1 MKTKVEIR
9 ECAWVDG
16 QAVKWQGHAYQDGR
30 PFAEPLI
37 SGDPMPSKDRAK
49 ASLSMALLDYKE
61 LAKGA
66 DEIMSKEEN
75 FWRKKDEHVEELQV
89 PKRIRKTKVT
99 KEK

>member
-49 ASLSMALLDYKE
+49 ASLSKALLEYKE

-66 DEIMSKEEN
+66 DDIMSRAVN
-75 FWRKKDEHVEELQV
+75 FRQNGEHVEELKL
-89 PKRIRKTKVT
+89 PKRIRKTKV